1 VSPGSPVRTQ
11 AATWPQVRLGAILLT
26 VLVLASG
33 MVFFLDAVQREL
45 AEGPHLVVEAS
56 SAQGLEVG
64 GDVWIAGVVAGR
76 VESIRLERPHDGRG
90 PVLIGAVL
98 EPGAGRILRADAI
111 ASLRA
116 SSLMAPT
123 VLSLDPGRDVDR
135 TFRWGD
141 TLQARPELS
150 VEEIMARADTLHTR
164 LHRLAPEGRALVRR
178 LEEGPGTLAA
188 LRDHPERLRR
198 LAADL
203 DRTRELALAAPGGTA
218 ARILR
223 DAALRRQAHRLRAR
237 LGSMTGPDGVLA
249 RSGRE
254 RAALSATLDSLRGR
268 AQVVETRL
276 AEGRGTAGRVL
287 HDRAI
292 QQERARFRARMDSV
306 KAELIADPLRWL
318 RFALF

>member
-1 VSPGSPVRTQ
+1 MSPGGPVREQ
-11 AATWPQVRLGAILLT
+11 AVTWPQLRLGAILLA

-33 MVFFLDAVQREL
+33 MVFFLDELQREL
-45 AEGPHLVVEAS
+45 SEGPHLVVEAS
-56 SAQGLEVG
+56 AAQGLEVG
-64 GDVWIAGVVAGR
+64 ADVWIAGVVAGR
-76 VESIRLERPHDGRG
+76 VESIRLVRPHAGRG
-90 PVLIGAVL
+90 PVMIGAVL
-98 EPGAGRILRADAI
+98 EPGAEWILRADAT
-111 ASLRA
+111 ASLKA

-135 TFRWGD
+135 PFRYGD
-141 TLQARPELS
+141 TLQAQPELS
-150 VEEIMARADTLHTR
+150 VEEIMARADTLRAR

-178 LEEGPGTLAA
+178 LEEGPGTLAS
-188 LRDHPERLRR
+188 LRRHPERLRR

-203 DRTRELALAAPGGTA
+203 DRSRELALAAPGGTA

-223 DAALRRQAHRLRAR
+223 DTALRQEAHRLRAR
-237 LGSMTGPDGVLA
+237 LDSMTAPDGVLA

-254 RAALSATLDSLRGR
+254 RAVLSATLDSLRQR
-268 AQVVETRL
+268 VRVVETRL
-276 AEGRGTAGRVL
+276 AEGRGTAGRIL

-292 QQERARFRARMDSV
+292 QRERALFRARLDSV